1 MFQHSGLFRVR
12 LLAIWLVLCLVLRHV
27 SAEAEMRG
35 DGEHQMFY
43 VVHRLFGGVLIFIL
57 LREGVVGGGVFF
69 SRFSIFISMTNG
81 RYFSFSRARSGGLS
95 VIVG

>member
-27 SAEAEMRG
+27 SAEGEMRG

-43 VVHRLFGGVLIFIL
+43 AVHRLFGGVLIFFFIT
-57 LREGVVGGGVFF
+57 GGCGGRGCFF
-69 SRFSIFISMTNG
+69 SSRFSIFISMTNG
-81 RYFSFSRARSGGLS
+81 RYFSFSRARSGG
-95 VIVG
+95 

>member
-69 SRFSIFISMTNG
+69 FQILHFHFDDERKVLQFQ
-81 RYFSFSRARSGGLS
+81 
-95 VIVG
+95 